1 MYHTFYHLK
10 KEPFHITPD
19 PEFLFLSPTHKEALA
34 CLHYGLRMR
43 KGFIVLTGEVGV
55 GKTTIIRSFLK
66 HADRERVKVIYLFNA
81 MISFKS
87 LLQSICTELEI
98 PISIKKTTEQLN
110 RLYERLL
117 KEYQQ
122 GNAVL
127 LIVDEAQNMPVQ
139 TLEYLRMLS
148 NFETTEDKLLQIVL
162 AGQPEF
168 EKKLSLPELRQLKQR
183 IAIQSKILPLT
194 EKESFEYVRHR
205 LAKAAVEEL
214 SIFSP
219 GALKRIVREARGIPR
234 ILNILCDNA
243 LITGYGYQQKEI
255 HPKIVEE
262 VISDF
267 ETRDRAPLSKQIF
280 APLTVV
286 FPMMA
291 LRLINAILKQMA
303 HELVRDKKTSL
314 WKRMVSGLMFL
325 PPLAG
330 LSLLS
335 VFLSAYQWLFL
346 SRLEKSGP
354 PSTGEKEWRSD
365 RSFSKGAG

>member
-1 MYHTFYHLK
+1 MYQTFYSLK

-19 PEFLFLSPTHKEALA
+19 PEFLFMSPTHKEALA
-34 CLHYGLRMR
+34 CLHYGLQKR

-66 HADRERVKVIYLFNA
+66 HVDKKRVKIIYLFNA
-81 MISFKS
+81 MVSFKS
-87 LLQSICTELEI
+87 LLQTICMELEI
-98 PISIKKTTEQLN
+98 PISTEKTTERLN
-110 RLYERLL
+110 LLYDRLL

-122 GNAVL
+122 GDSVL
-127 LIVDEAQNMPVQ
+127 LIVDEAQNMPVK
-139 TLEYLRMLS
+139 TLEHLRMLS
-148 NFETTEDKLLQIVL
+148 NFETTQDKLLQIVL
-162 AGQPEF
+162 VGQPEF

-194 EKESFEYVRHR
+194 EKESYDYIRHR
-205 LAKAAVEEL
+205 LAKAAIQEL
-214 SIFSP
+214 PIFSQ
-219 GALKRIVREARGIPR
+219 GALKRIVNEAQGIPR

-243 LITGYGYQQKEI
+243 LITGFGYQQKEI

-267 ETRDRAPLSKQIF
+267 ETEERVSLSNRIF

-286 FPMMA
+286 FPRIA
-291 LRLINAILKQMA
+291 LRLINAILKQMVN
-303 HELVRDKKTSL
+303 ELIRDKKAPL
-314 WKRMVSGLMFL
+314 FRRMVSGLMFL

-346 SRLEKSGP
+346 SRFEKSESP
-354 PSTGEKEWRSD
+354 PVGRN
-365 RSFSKGAG
+365 

>member
-1 MYHTFYHLK
+1 MYQTFYSLK

-34 CLHYGLRMR
+34 CLHYGLQKR

-55 GKTTIIRSFLK
+55 GKTTILRSFLK
-66 HADRERVKVIYLFNA
+66 QMDKKRVKVIYLFNA
-81 MISFKS
+81 TVSFKS
-87 LLQSICTELEI
+87 LLQMICTELEI
-98 PISIKKTTEQLN
+98 PISGGKTTEWLN
-110 RLYERLL
+110 RLYDRLL
-117 KEYQQ
+117 KEYRE
-122 GNAVL
+122 GNSVL
-127 LIVDEAQNMPVQ
+127 LIVDEAQNMPVK
-139 TLEYLRMLS
+139 TLEHLRMLS
-148 NFETTEDKLLQIVL
+148 NFETTQDKLLQIVL
-162 AGQPEF
+162 VGQPEF
-168 EKKLSLPELRQLKQR
+168 ERKLSLPELRQLKQR
-183 IAIQSKILPLT
+183 IAIQSKIRPLT
-194 EKESFEYVRHR
+194 EKESYEYIGHR
-205 LAKAAVEEL
+205 LATAAVEEL

-219 GALKRIVREARGIPR
+219 GALKRIVKEAQGIPR

-267 ETRDRAPLSKQIF
+267 ETREKVSSSKRIF

-286 FPMMA
+286 FPRMA

-303 HELVRDKKTSL
+303 HELIRDKKTSL
-314 WKRMVSGLMFL
+314 LKRMVSGLMFL

-335 VFLSAYQWLFL
+335 VVLSAYQWLFL
-346 SRLEKSGP
+346 SKLEEPGS
-354 PSTGEKEWRSD
+354 STMGRN
-365 RSFSKGAG
+365 